1 MIDLYTSP
9 TPNGHKASVTLEEL
23 ELPYETHAIDLA
35 ANTQKE
41 EWFLKL
47 NPNGR
52 IPVIVDRDG
61 PGGEPF
67 SVFETGAIMVY
78 LAEKTG
84 RLMPTDV
91 KGRSRTMQWLMF
103 QMGGVGPMM
112 GQANVFYRYFPEK
125 IQPAIDRYQHETR
138 RLFEVLE
145 RGLDDSKWL
154 VGDEF
159 TIADIANWCWVRTY
173 KWSGVSIDGLP
184 NLRRWLDAIRERPG
198 CQRGIEV
205 PFKVKSL
212 IKDEEAAKKFA
223 ENAQKTLQK

>member
-23 ELPYETHAIDLA
+23 GLPYEVHAIDMSK
-35 ANTQKE
+35 NEQKE

-52 IPVIVDRDG
+52 IPVIVDRD
-61 PGGEPF
+61 
-67 SVFETGAIMVY
+67 VDDLAIFETGAIMIY

-91 KGRSRTMQWLMF
+91 KGRSRTIQWLMF

-145 RGLDDSKWL
+145 RGLNDSEWL

-223 ENAQKTLQK
+223 ENAQKTLQR